1 MKYTLK
7 AKQLLST
14 EHGAKGA
21 GEAFEKEA
29 TPEEI
34 ELGVALGLY
43 EQLRITNDELR
54 IDEGQP
60 GEMKDG
66 VTDDGADGVGETH
79 PQPLPVGGENAAK
92 NKKKGGK
99 QK

>member
-1 MKYTLK
+1 MKYRLK

-14 EHGAKGA
+14 EHGAKSA
-21 GEAFEKEA
+21 GEVFEKEA

-34 ELGVALGLY
+34 ELGVQLGLY

-60 GEMKDG
+60 GAKTEGSKDG
-66 VTDDGADGVGETH
+66 DNPESEIVKPTPSPSQGE
-79 PQPLPVGGENAAK
+79 GGKA
-92 NKKKGGK
+92 KKGGK

>member
-14 EHGAKGA
+14 EHGAKSA
-21 GEAFEKEA
+21 GEVFEKEA

-34 ELGVALGLY
+34 ELGKQLGLY
-43 EQLRITNDELR
+43 EVAGDDLGDK
-54 IDEGQP
+54 DEGDEGATEKAIQKTDEIENTKP
-60 GEMKDG
+60 TPNPSQGE
-66 VTDDGADGVGETH
+66 
-79 PQPLPVGGENAAK
+79 GGKA
-92 NKKKGGK
+92 KKGGK